1 MDSNIFDHFDI
12 AMIWFAIG
20 IILLICEVLGT
31 AGFLLGAAVAAL
43 IMGVVMLIF
52 PSIQLSV
59 QLLMYAISSTVMT
72 LFYFK
77 SLRAHWQQTTSTL
90 ETPAEQLIGRQFILD
105 QSIAKNQEVS
115 IQLSSTRWMVIAR
128 SSLNK
133 GDMVKVV
140 GADTQRL
147 EIDHV
152 AAD

>member
-1 MDSNIFDHFDI
+1 MDSSIFNHFDI

-20 IILLICEVLGT
+20 IILLICEVLGA
-31 AGFLLGAAVAAL
+31 AGFLLGAAAAAL
-43 IMGVVMLIF
+43 IMGVVMLTF

-59 QLLMYAISSTVMT
+59 QLLIYAISSIVMT

-77 SLRAHWQQTTSTL
+77 SLRARGQQTTNTL

-115 IQLSSTRWMVIAR
+115 IQLGDTRWMVTAR

-133 GDMVKVV
+133 GDKVKVV

-152 AAD
+152 TAD